1 MARYNSLAE
10 LAVAYRMGEVT
21 APLMIDN
28 DNMSVWEYD
37 DNDPAVHDELFEMD
51 PHDVMEQALDL
62 IGIPHES
69 V

>member
-1 MARYNSLAE
+1 MKCATLAE
-10 LAVAYRMGEVT
+10 LVAAYRKGEVT

-28 DNMSVWEYD
+28 DNMAVYD
-37 DNDPAVHDELFEMD
+37 EATDTDVFEMD

-62 IGIPHES
+62 LGIPHES